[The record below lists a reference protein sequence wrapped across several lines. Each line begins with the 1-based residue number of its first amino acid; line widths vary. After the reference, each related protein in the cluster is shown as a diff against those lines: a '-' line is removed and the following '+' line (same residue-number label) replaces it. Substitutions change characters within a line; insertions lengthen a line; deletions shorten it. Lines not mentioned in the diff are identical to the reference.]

1 MSEASTNSNGRQ
13 SQTVD
18 RTEASTP
25 LEIPARSHDP
35 LPCPFCGS
43 DEVSVENG
51 IDSGYRVWFVL
62 CENCHAAGPLVIAGK
77 GPDAMKWWNRRA
89 GQVADE
95 PSATGD
101 GE

>member
-25 LEIPARSHDP
+25 LEIPARSHDL
-35 LPCPFCGS
+35 LPCPFCGEAMRIS
-43 DEVSVENG
+43 VQREMVVCLTCDANGPETPWGCNDYEAPDEA
-51 IDSGYRVWFVL
+51 IKL
-62 CENCHAAGPLVIAGK
+62 
-77 GPDAMKWWNRRA
+77 WNTRA

-95 PSATGD
+95 PSAAGD